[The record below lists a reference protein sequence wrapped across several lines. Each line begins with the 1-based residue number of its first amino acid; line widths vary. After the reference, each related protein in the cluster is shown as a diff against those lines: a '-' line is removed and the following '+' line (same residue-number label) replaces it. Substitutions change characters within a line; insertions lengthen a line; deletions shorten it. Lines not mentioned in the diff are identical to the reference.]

1 MSNIIDSTY
10 FERGSTYV
18 PNNKDI
24 SVQPVGSPTNQ
35 TELDFYITEYERD
48 LLLNALGV
56 TLYAELQLAL
66 VDLPASDQKWQDLVD
81 GKTYNDVNGNAKI
94 WDGLSGVNK
103 QSTISFYVFTEY
115 LRNYEVTYTTVGT
128 VKNTAKNA
136 TNFDATPKYIKAYT
150 QFISSYQ
157 GSLNQSPTV
166 LINGR
171 GMIGFDY
178 SGSNSSEVSLYQ
190 YLLDQNALDETSFP
204 DFEDYFRFYEMQ
216 NSKGF

>member
-10 FERGSTYV
+10 FQRGSTYV
-18 PNNKDI
+18 PNNKNI
-24 SVQPVGSPTNQ
+24 SAEPVGSPTNQ

-56 TLYAELQLAL
+56 TLYAELQAE
-66 VDLPASDQKWQDLVD
+66 LPTPTTQKWIDLVD

-94 WDGLSGVNK
+94 WDGLVGINK

-115 LRNYEVTYTTVGT
+115 LRNYDDTFTTVGT

-136 TNFDATPKYIKAYT
+136 TNYDATPKYIKAHT
-150 QFISSYQ
+150 QFINSYQ

-178 SGSNSSEVSLYQ
+178 SGSGNSEVSLYQ
-190 YLLDQNALDETSFP
+190 YLLDQNALSDDADFP
-204 DFEDYFRFYEMQ
+204 DFEDYFKFYEMQ